1 MTGRDNRNNRTDKK
15 EGTDNMCVPK
25 RLAALRQKMK
35 ENGINAYLVPTDD
48 FHGSEYVGDY
58 FKCRRFLTGFTGS
71 AGTALVAMDG
81 AWLWTDGRYFLQAQG
96 ELKDSTVTLMKAG
109 EEGVPTIERFVQ
121 EHLKE
126 GEVLGFDGRC
136 MTAGKGDRFER
147 ILKKNGAGV
156 MVSRNGSP
164 LDLAGE
170 IWEDRP
176 ALSCEKVWSL
186 DISYAGKTRA
196 EKLKELRA
204 AMEEKKCGYHVL
216 TSIDD
221 IAWLLNLRGSDIAC
235 NPVFLSYLVVTPD
248 NVLLFAQAE
257 AFDEEI
263 LRALEADGVILKAYN
278 DIYSYVKDIPEKSRV
293 LLDSSIVN
301 YTLWTSLT
309 HVTRVDSPNPTML
322 LKAVKNKAEMEHMR
336 EAHIKD
342 GVAVTRFM
350 YWLKKRMASYD
361 PKVPETE
368 LSTAEKL
375 LELRKEQEHFLDL
388 SFETIA
394 AYGPHGAVIHY
405 SPTPETDIPLEAKSF
420 LLVDSGGQY
429 LEGTTDITRTF
440 ACGPLTDEEKEYYTR
455 VLRGNLNLAAARFK
469 YGATGM
475 TFDYLARS
483 PLWEAGKD
491 YNHGTG
497 HGVGFLLNVHEA
509 PNSFSYKP
517 MQGRRTPCVFEEG
530 MITSDE
536 PGFYLEGRFGV
547 RCENLLLCVEAEK
560 NEYGRF
566 MRFET
571 LTMVPWDLDAVDPDQ
586 LSAGEKKLLNEYHA
600 QVWEKISPYLE
611 GDEKE
616 WLKEAT
622 RAI

>member
-1 MTGRDNRNNRTDKK
+1 MS
-15 EGTDNMCVPK
+15 VPE
-25 RLAALRQKMK
+25 RLAALRQKMEK
-35 ENGINAYLVPTDD
+35 NGIDAYLVPTDD

-58 FKCRRFLTGFTGS
+58 FKCRMFLTGFTGS
-71 AGTALVAMDG
+71 AGTALVTMDG
-81 AWLWTDGRYFLQAQG
+81 AWLWTDGRYFLQAQE
-96 ELKDSTVTLMKAG
+96 ELKDSTVSLMKAG
-109 EEGVPTIERFVQ
+109 EDGVPTIEQFVAA
-121 EHLKE
+121 HLGE
-126 GEVLGFDGRC
+126 GDVLGFDGRC

-147 ILKKNGAGV
+147 ILKKNGACV
-156 MVSRNGSP
+156 MVSKNGSP

-186 DISYAGKTRA
+186 DIGYSGKTRA
-196 EKLKELRA
+196 DKLKELRA
-204 AMEEKKCGYHVL
+204 AMEEKKCGYHIL

-221 IAWLLNLRGSDIAC
+221 IAWLLNLRGNDIAC
-235 NPVFLSYLVVTPD
+235 NPVFLSYLIVTPD

-257 AFDEEI
+257 AFDEDI
-263 LRALEADGVILKAYN
+263 IRSLEDDGVFLKGYN
-278 DIYSYVKDIPEKSRV
+278 DIYSYVNAIPEKTRV
-293 LLDSSIVN
+293 LLDSSLVN
-301 YTLWTSLT
+301 YTIWTSLG
-309 HVTRVDSPNPTML
+309 HVIRVDSQNPTML
-322 LKAVKNKAEMEHMR
+322 AKAVKNPVEMKHMR

-361 PKVPETE
+361 PAEPETE
-368 LSTAEKL
+368 LSAADRL
-375 LELRKEQEHFLDL
+375 LAFRREQDHFLDL

-405 SPTPETDIPLEAKSF
+405 SPTPDTDIPLEAKSF

-440 ACGPLTDEEKEYYTR
+440 ACGPLTEEEKEYYTR
-455 VLRGNLNLAAARFK
+455 VLKGNLNLASAVFR
-469 YGATGM
+469 YGATGT

-483 PLWEAGKD
+483 PLWEIGKD

-530 MITSDE
+530 MVTSDE

-566 MRFET
+566 MKFET
-571 LTMVPWDLDAVDPDQ
+571 LTMVPWDLDAVVPDL
-586 LSAGEKKLLNEYHA
+586 LSEKEKSLLNEYHA
-600 QVWEKISPYLE
+600 QVWENISPYLE

-616 WLKEAT
+616 WLKEAV

>member
-1 MTGRDNRNNRTDKK
+1 MS
-15 EGTDNMCVPK
+15 VPE
-25 RLAALRQKMK
+25 RLEALRQKME
-35 ENGINAYLVPTDD
+35 ENGIDAYLVPTDD

-58 FKCRRFLTGFTGS
+58 FKCRMFLTGFTGS
-71 AGTALVAMDG
+71 AGTALVTMDG
-81 AWLWTDGRYFLQAQG
+81 AWLWTDGRYFLQAQE
-96 ELKDSTVTLMKAG
+96 ELKDSTVSLMKAG
-109 EEGVPTIERFVQ
+109 EDGVPTIEQFVA
-121 EHLKE
+121 ERLGE
-126 GEVLGFDGRC
+126 GDVLGFDGRC

-156 MVSRNGSP
+156 MVSKNGSP

-170 IWEDRP
+170 IWKDRP

-186 DISYAGKTRA
+186 DIGYSGKTRA
-196 EKLKELRA
+196 DKLKELRA
-204 AMEEKKCGYHVL
+204 SMEEKKCGYHIL

-235 NPVFLSYLVVTPD
+235 NPVFLSYLIVTPD

-263 LRALEADGVILKAYN
+263 IRSLEDDGVFLKGYN
-278 DIYSYVKDIPEKSRV
+278 DIYSYVNAIPEKTRV
-293 LLDSSIVN
+293 LLDSSLVN
-301 YTLWTSLT
+301 YTIWTSLG
-309 HVTRVDSPNPTML
+309 HLIRVDSQNPTML
-322 LKAVKNKAEMEHMR
+322 AKAVKNPVEMKHMR

-361 PKVPETE
+361 PAYPETE
-368 LSTAEKL
+368 LSAADRL
-375 LELRKEQEHFLDL
+375 LEFRREQDHFLDL
-388 SFETIA
+388 SFETIS

-405 SPTPETDIPLEAKSF
+405 SPTPDTDIPLEAKSF

-440 ACGPLTDEEKEYYTR
+440 ACGPLTEEEKEYYTR
-455 VLRGNLNLAAARFK
+455 VLKGNLNLASAVFR
-469 YGATGM
+469 YGATGT

-483 PLWEAGKD
+483 PLWEIGKD

-530 MITSDE
+530 MVTSDE

-566 MRFET
+566 MKFET
-571 LTMVPWDLDAVDPDQ
+571 LTMVPWDLDAVVPDL
-586 LSAGEKKLLNEYHA
+586 LSEKEKSLLNEYHA
-600 QVWEKISPYLE
+600 QVWENISPYLE

-616 WLKEAT
+616 WLKEAV

>member
-1 MTGRDNRNNRTDKK
+1 
-15 EGTDNMCVPK
+15 
-25 RLAALRQKMK
+25 
-35 ENGINAYLVPTDD
+35 
-48 FHGSEYVGDY
+48 
-58 FKCRRFLTGFTGS
+58 
-71 AGTALVAMDG
+71 
-81 AWLWTDGRYFLQAQG
+81 
-96 ELKDSTVTLMKAG
+96 
-109 EEGVPTIERFVQ
+109 
-121 EHLKE
+121 
-126 GEVLGFDGRC
+126 
-136 MTAGKGDRFER
+136 
-147 ILKKNGAGV
+147 
-156 MVSRNGSP
+156 MVSKNGSP

-186 DISYAGKTRA
+186 DIAYSGKTRA
-196 EKLKELRA
+196 DKLKELRA
-204 AMEEKKCGYHVL
+204 AMEEKKCGYHIL

-221 IAWLLNLRGSDIAC
+221 IAWLLNLRGNDIAC
-235 NPVFLSYLVVTPD
+235 NPVFLSYLIVTPD

-263 LRALEADGVILKAYN
+263 IRSLEDDGVFLKGYN
-278 DIYSYVKDIPEKSRV
+278 DIYSYVNAIPEKSRV
-293 LLDSSIVN
+293 LLDSSLVN
-301 YTLWTSLT
+301 YTIWTSLG
-309 HVTRVDSPNPTML
+309 HVIRVDSQNPTML
-322 LKAVKNKAEMEHMR
+322 AKAVKNPVEMKHMR

-361 PKVPETE
+361 PADPETE
-368 LSTAEKL
+368 LSAADKL
-375 LELRKEQEHFLDL
+375 LEFRREQDHFLDL

-405 SPTPETDIPLEAKSF
+405 SPTPDTDIPLEAKSF

-440 ACGPLTDEEKEYYTR
+440 ACGPLTEEEKEYYTR
-455 VLRGNLNLAAARFK
+455 VLKGNLNLASAVFR
-469 YGATGM
+469 YGATGT

-483 PLWEAGKD
+483 PLWEIGKD

-530 MITSDE
+530 MVTSDE
-536 PGFYLEGRFGV
+536 PGFYLEGSFGV

-566 MRFET
+566 MKFET
-571 LTMVPWDLDAVDPDQ
+571 LTMVPWDLDAVVPE
-586 LSAGEKKLLNEYHA
+586 LLTEREKRLLNEYHT

-616 WLKEAT
+616 WLKEAV

>member
-1 MTGRDNRNNRTDKK
+1 M
-15 EGTDNMCVPK
+15 MCVPN
-25 RLAALRQKMK
+25 RLAALRQKMA
-35 ENGINAYLVPTDD
+35 ENGIDAYLVPTDD
-48 FHGSEYVGDY
+48 FHSSEYVGDY
-58 FKCRRFLTGFTGS
+58 FKCRTFLTGFTGS
-71 AGTALVAMDG
+71 AGTALIMKDG
-81 AWLWTDGRYFLQAQG
+81 AWLWTDGRYFLQAQE
-96 ELKDSTVTLMKAG
+96 ELKDSTVTLMKMG
-109 EEGVPTIERFVQ
+109 EEGVPTIGQFVA

-126 GEVLGFDGRC
+126 GQVLGFDGRC
-136 MTAGKGDRFER
+136 MTAGKGERFAR
-147 ILKKNGAGV
+147 ILAKNQASV
-156 MVSRNGSP
+156 MVSKDGSP

-170 IWEDRP
+170 IWEERP

-186 DISYAGKTRA
+186 DIQYSGKERA
-196 EKLKELRA
+196 EKLKDLRA
-204 AMEEKKCGYHVL
+204 QMEQHRCSYHIL
-216 TSIDD
+216 TAIDD
-221 IAWLLNLRGSDIAC
+221 IAWLLNLRGNDIAC
-235 NPVFLSYLVVTPD
+235 NPVFLSYLVVTPE
-248 NVLLFAQAE
+248 NVLLFAQPK

-263 LRALEADGVILKAYN
+263 VRSLEADGVFLKEYN
-278 DIYSYVKDIPEKSRV
+278 DVYSYVRTIPEKSRV
-293 LLDSSIVN
+293 LLDSTSVN
-301 YTLWTSLT
+301 YTIWTSLG
-309 HVTRVDSPNPTML
+309 HVVRVESSNPTML
-322 LKAVKNKAEMEHMR
+322 SKAVKNPVEMEHMR
-336 EAHIKD
+336 QAHIKD

-361 PKVPETE
+361 PADPETE
-368 LSTAEKL
+368 LSAADKL
-375 LELRKEQEHFLDL
+375 LHLRMEQEGFLDL

-394 AYGPHGAVIHY
+394 AYGPHGAVVHY

-440 ACGPLTDEEKEYYTR
+440 ACGPLTEEEKEYYTR

-475 TFDYLARS
+475 AFDYLARG
-483 PLWEAGKD
+483 PLWEIGKD

-509 PNSFSYKP
+509 PNSFSYKA

-530 MITSDE
+530 MVTSDE
-536 PGFYLEGRFGV
+536 PGFYLEGKFGV

-571 LTMVPWDLDAVDPDQ
+571 LTMVPWDLDAVDPDL
-586 LSAGEKKLLNEYHA
+586 LSEEEKKLLNEYHA

-611 GDEKE
+611 GEEKE